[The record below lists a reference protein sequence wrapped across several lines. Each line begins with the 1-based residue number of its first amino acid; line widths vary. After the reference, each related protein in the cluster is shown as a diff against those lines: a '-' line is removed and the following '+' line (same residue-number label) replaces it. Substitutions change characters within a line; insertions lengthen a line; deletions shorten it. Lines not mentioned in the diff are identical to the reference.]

1 MGIVWRL
8 LRLAIVLALIGAI
21 VAGGLAAFITYR
33 AMPQTS
39 GTIGIAGLENPVSVI
54 RDDAGIARI
63 YADSP
68 HDLFLAQGYV
78 HAQDRLWQM
87 EVWRHISAGRLSE
100 LFGTTTLDTD
110 KFIRTLDFRGA
121 AERDMQTFG
130 PELMDALEAYADG
143 VNAYIDQHRGSL
155 GLAFV
160 VTGVKTGKGGI
171 GGYDPEPWTPLDSAA
186 WQKVQ
191 SWNLGGNFRT
201 ELFRMLAD
209 ERLGDPARTD
219 SLFPDYPSKAPV
231 ITPSGLK
238 GSGGAGAS
246 LGPANDLAA
255 ADRDT
260 ARSTQGNLVSAGGGT
275 AQSVAW
281 RRLAEIGGSVSA
293 TAGLDDATA
302 LAGSHGIGSN
312 EWVVAPD
319 RSATGGALFAND
331 PHLGL
336 GIPSVWYMNGLH
348 CRDVSAKCPYD
359 VVGVSFP
366 GVPAIV
372 LGHNARI
379 AWGATNAGPDVQDLV
394 VETPDPND
402 EHAYVFKGTS
412 QPYEVRTEEIKVA
425 GSATVKLE
433 VRTSRHGPILNGVV
447 DELEDAPP
455 TALRWTALAAPD
467 GTLDAIFKVN
477 TATNFQEFRAALR
490 TFGSPSQ
497 NFVYADVE
505 GHIGY
510 QLPGY
515 IPRRSGNDRG
525 DRPVSGDGNHEWTGR
540 VAYKDL
546 PWQLDPPVGVIV
558 SANNAAVD
566 AEYPYFISDG
576 WDRGDRAQRI
586 LDLLHSADAS
596 GVTMD
601 ELRSIQRDTL
611 VLRAER
617 LIKALPAAVPAT
629 GDGKVLLSRIKS
641 WDHKCPV
648 DSVGCAAYMAF
659 ELRLIG
665 AIFEDE
671 LGPLTRDYVGADAAW
686 AKTIDLLGHPDD
698 PWWDD
703 TATDG
708 VTETAPLV
716 VTTAIDRTASEL
728 RTALG
733 EPDSWTWGRLHKLT
747 LREDI
752 YGKSGIGPL
761 EWYFNAGTR
770 EAPGAAG
777 AIDNLYYKPE
787 VAYPDPYEPGFKP
800 VGLDGVFA
808 VTNGPSYRLTIDMSD
823 LESARIV
830 QTTGQSG
837 NPFDKHYSDLVD
849 RWLRGDSVPLPFSRS
864 AVENGVASRLTLE
877 PVRPRAGE
885 EPGAS

>member
-8 LRLAIVLALIGAI
+8 LRLAIVLALIGVL
-21 VAGGLAAFITYR
+21 VAGGLVAYITYR

-39 GTIGIAGLENPVSVI
+39 GSVSIAGLENSVTVI
-54 RDDAGIARI
+54 RDGAGIARI
-63 YADSP
+63 YADTP

-87 EVWRHISAGRLSE
+87 EVWRHISAGRLAE
-100 LFGTTTLDTD
+100 LFGSTALDTD

-121 AERDMQTFG
+121 AERDMETFS
-130 PELMDALEAYADG
+130 PELGDALAAYADG
-143 VNAYIDQHRGSL
+143 VNAYISEHRGNL

-160 VTGVKTGKGGI
+160 VTGLKIGKGGV
-171 GGYDPEPWTPLDSAA
+171 GGYEPEPWTILDSAA

-191 SWNLGGNFRT
+191 AWNLGGNFRT

-209 ERLGDPARTD
+209 EQLGDPAETD
-219 SLFPDYPSKAPV
+219 SLFPGYSPDAPV

-246 LGPANDLAA
+246 VGPAANLAIADPSKTPEKPQATQASGSANLASAWRQLAA
-255 ADRDT
+255 IGAT
-260 ARSTQGNLVSAGGGT
+260 VSRA
-275 AQSVAW
+275 
-281 RRLAEIGGSVSA
+281 
-293 TAGLDDATA
+293 AGLDPATA
-302 LAGSHGIGSN
+302 LADSHGIGSN

-319 RSATGGALFAND
+319 KSASGGALLAND

-348 CRDVSAKCPYD
+348 CRNVSARCPYD

-366 GVPAIV
+366 GVPAVI

-394 VETPDPND
+394 IEQADPND
-402 EHAYVFKGTS
+402 ENAYLFEGASESYTT
-412 QPYEVRTEEIKVA
+412 RTEEIKVA
-425 GSATVKLE
+425 GGSTVKVE

-447 DELEDAPP
+447 DQLKDAPP
-455 TALRWTALAAPD
+455 TALRWTSLTAPD
-467 GTLDAIFKVN
+467 GTLNAIFLLN
-477 TATNFQEFRAALR
+477 RATNFDEFRAALR
-490 TFGSPSQ
+490 GYGSPAQ
-497 NFVYADVE
+497 NFVYADVD

-515 IPRRSGNDRG
+515 IPRRSRDDRG
-525 DRPVSGDGNHEWTGR
+525 DRPVSGDGSHEWTGR
-540 VAYKDL
+540 IAFKDL
-546 PWQLDPPVGVIV
+546 PWQLDPPSGIIV
-558 SANNAAVD
+558 AANNAAVD
-566 AEYPYFISDG
+566 ERYPWFISTD

-586 LDLLHSADAS
+586 LDLLRDAA
-596 GVTMD
+596 
-601 ELRSIQRDTL
+601 RSRITLEEIRGMQRDTL

-617 LIKALPAAVPAT
+617 LIDALPAAIPAT
-629 GDGKVLLSRIKS
+629 ADGKTLLARLKS
-641 WDHKCPV
+641 WDHRCPT
-648 DSVGCAAYMAF
+648 DSIGCAAYMSL

-665 AIFEDE
+665 SIFEDE
-671 LGPLTRDYVGADAAW
+671 LGPLARDYVGSVPSW
-686 AKTIDLLGHPDD
+686 ARTRELLRHPDD

-703 TATDG
+703 TRTEG
-708 VTETAPLV
+708 VKETAPLI

-728 RTALG
+728 RSALG
-733 EPDSWTWGRLHKLT
+733 EPDKWTWGRLHTLT

-761 EWYFNAGTR
+761 EWYFNAGSR

-787 VAYPDPYEPGFKP
+787 VAYPDPYDPDFKP
-800 VGLDGVFA
+800 VGLDRVFA

-849 RWLRGDSVPLPFSRS
+849 RWLRGDSLPLPFSRS
-864 AVENGVASRLTLE
+864 AVENGEASRLTLE
-877 PVRPRAGE
+877 PRKSDARETPRP
-885 EPGAS
+885 S

>member
-21 VAGGLAAFITYR
+21 GAGGLVAFVTYR

-39 GTIGIAGLENPVSVI
+39 GSIDIPGLDDRVTVI

-63 YADSP
+63 YADTP

-100 LFGTTTLDTD
+100 LFGETALDTD

-121 AERDMQTFG
+121 AKRDMETFS
-130 PELMDALEAYADG
+130 PDIKDALEAYADG
-143 VNAYIDQHRGSL
+143 VNAYIDQHRGNL

-160 VTGVKTGKGGI
+160 VTGLKIGKGGI
-171 GGYDPEPWTPLDSAA
+171 GGYDPEPWTALDSAA

-209 ERLGDPARTD
+209 ERLGDPAKTD
-219 SLFPDYPSKAPV
+219 SLFPAYPKDAPV

-246 LGPANDLAA
+246 LGPAANLAVASPRDASPSPATPSTA
-255 ADRDT
+255 A
-260 ARSTQGNLVSAGGGT
+260 
-275 AQSVAW
+275 AW
-281 RRLAEIGGSVSA
+281 RRLAAIGGSVSA
-293 TAGLDDATA
+293 AAGLDDATA
-302 LAGSHGIGSN
+302 LADSHGIGSN
-312 EWVVAPD
+312 EWVVGPD
-319 RSATGGALFAND
+319 KSATGGALFAND

-348 CRDVSAKCPYD
+348 CREVSAKCPYD

-379 AWGATNAGPDVQDLV
+379 AWGATNVGPDVQDLV

-402 EHAYVFKGTS
+402 DSAYIYKGASVPFET
-412 QPYEVRTEEIKVA
+412 RTETIKVA
-425 GSATVKLE
+425 GGEPVKLD

-447 DELEDAPP
+447 DALEKAPP

-467 GTLDAIFKVN
+467 GTLEAIVRLN
-477 TATNFQEFRAALR
+477 TASNFDEFRPALR
-490 TFGSPSQ
+490 GYGSPSQ
-497 NFVYADVE
+497 NFIYADVD

-515 IPRRSGNDRG
+515 IPRRSGDDRG
-525 DRPVSGDGNHEWTGR
+525 DRPVSGEGEHEWTGR
-540 VAYKDL
+540 IAYNDL
-546 PWQLDPPVGVIV
+546 PWQLDPASGIIV
-558 SANNAAVD
+558 AANNAAVD
-566 AEYPYFISDG
+566 ASYPDFISDD

-586 LDLLHSADAS
+586 LDLLDAAGQS
-596 GVTMD
+596 GITLD
-601 ELRSIQRDTL
+601 EIRAIQRDTL

-617 LIKALPAAVPAT
+617 LIKALPDAVPAT
-629 GDGKVLLSRIKS
+629 ADGKVLAARLRG
-641 WDHKCPV
+641 WDGKCTI
-648 DSVGCAAYMAF
+648 DSTGCAAYMAF
-659 ELRLIG
+659 EFRLIG

-671 LGPLTRDYVGADAAW
+671 LGPLTRDYVGGQAAW
-686 AKTIDLLGHPDD
+686 AKATDLLRHPDD

-703 TATDG
+703 TRTDG
-708 VTETAPLV
+708 VIETAPLV
-716 VTTAIDRTASEL
+716 VTTTIDRTASEL
-728 RTALG
+728 RSALG
-733 EPDSWTWGRLHKLT
+733 EPDKWTWGRLHTLT

-752 YGKSGIGPL
+752 YGKSGIGPM
-761 EWYFNAGTR
+761 EWYFNAGSR

-787 VAYPDPYEPGFKP
+787 TAYADPYDPDFKP
-800 VGLDGVFA
+800 VGLDRVFA
-808 VTNGPSYRLTIDMSD
+808 VTNGPSYRLTLDMSD
-823 LESARIV
+823 LESARII

-849 RWLRGDSVPLPFSRS
+849 RWLRGDSLPLPFSRS
-864 AVENGVASRLTLE
+864 AVENDEASRLTLE
-877 PVRPRAGE
+877 PARPRQ
-885 EPGAS
+885 PGDSSPS